1 MIKFMNMDKLYYTI
15 GETAEILGESTS
27 LVRFWSNSLSLIHI

>member
-1 MIKFMNMDKLYYTI
+1 MNMDKLYYTI

-27 LVRFWSNSLSLIHI
+27 LVRFLSLIHI